1 MNANYIFLCG
11 MVWAHFG
18 EEDAGLEVVRA
29 LNSPDQ
35 NMRVLARAMLEQA
48 TGGSKELIGQAVA
61 EAEIGEDQA
70 VFCAF
75 ESNDRFKLRGFPS
88 ESWFPPASA

>member
-18 EEDAGLEVVRA
+18 KEDAGLELIRT
-29 LNSPDQ
+29 LSSPDQ
-35 NMRVLARAMLEQA
+35 NMRILARAMLEQA
-48 TGGSKELIGQAVA
+48 SGGSKELIGKALA
-61 EAEIGEDQA
+61 EAEITEDQA
-70 VFCAF
+70 TLCAF
-75 ESNDRFKLRGFPS
+75 EGGQKSKLRSFPS

>member
-18 EEDAGLEVVRA
+18 EEDAGRELIRT

-35 NMRVLARAMLEQA
+35 DMRILARAMLEQA
-48 TGGSKELIGQAVA
+48 NGGSKALIGQAVA
-61 EAEIGEDQA
+61 ESEIREDMA
-70 VFCAF
+70 TLCAF
-75 ESNDRFKLRGFPS
+75 EGNQKSKSSAFPS
-88 ESWFPPASA
+88 DSWFSPASA